1 MKDVRSNVNGYLDR
15 TRPKRQKVTENI
27 AFFIIMLFAAY
38 IFGRMDRAE
47 EIRKNGI
54 QPDPVSAS
62 SLQSTQN
69 KSTQDSCSLPEIFP
83 APEYQDSWENTLR
96 FCEEIESSSAKWGF
110 EPELI
115 ATLIMLESGGD
126 PSAISQSGAIGL
138 MQIMSSD
145 GLSRQLYGD
154 YFSSRPTVLDLL
166 DPGYNIEWGT
176 SHLASLINIYGSLR
190 EALFHYGPMDV
201 GYEEYADMVLSV
213 YSQIND

>member
-1 MKDVRSNVNGYLDR
+1 
-15 TRPKRQKVTENI
+15 
-27 AFFIIMLFAAY
+27 
-38 IFGRMDRAE
+38 
-47 EIRKNGI
+47 
-54 QPDPVSAS
+54 
-62 SLQSTQN
+62 
-69 KSTQDSCSLPEIFP
+69 
-83 APEYQDSWENTLR
+83 
-96 FCEEIESSSAKWGF
+96 
-110 EPELI
+110 
-115 ATLIMLESGGD
+115 MLESGGD

>member
-62 SLQSTQN
+62 SQQGTQN
-69 KSTQDSCSLPEIFP
+69 KSTQGNCSLPEIFP
-83 APEYQDSWENTLR
+83 AQEYQDSWENTLR